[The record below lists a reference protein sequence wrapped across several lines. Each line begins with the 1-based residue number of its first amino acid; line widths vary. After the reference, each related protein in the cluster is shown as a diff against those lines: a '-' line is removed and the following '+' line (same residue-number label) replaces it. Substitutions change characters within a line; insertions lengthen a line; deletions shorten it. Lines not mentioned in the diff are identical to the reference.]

1 MTPVM
6 QKAGLA
12 VTSDWFAESPKFVF
26 VSLRLV
32 LGKVR
37 AFDCN
42 SLR

>member
-12 VTSDWFAESPKFVF
+12 VTSSWFAESPKL
-26 VSLRLV
+26 SMRLV
-32 LGKVR
+32 LGKVGKVR